1 MLKFN
6 ISFCVSLSLSKVLSP
21 HTLSVGLASDPQHG
35 VLHLGLI
42 METMQIPELGCS

>member
-21 HTLSVGLASDPQHG
+21 HTLFIFGACFISSAQGEML
-35 VLHLGLI
+35 
-42 METMQIPELGCS
+42 IPELACS